1 MKNFTET
8 KWIPVKEPIHPT
20 LWWLNPRFSFVLTFG
35 SDKRTKCYSCE
46 PPSNTLTFQQLLK
59 KGLWFLCSSTL
70 LPSEFWREVAP
81 RILKACRVLLRSPK
95 LQLLGTLLGLSSRL
109 GSMLGDRRRT
119 WTPPR
124 LPGPPG
130 TPGPTAGETPEP
142 TVGTTGGRK
151 EKNGTRCSQRQ

>member
-1 MKNFTET
+1 MVVNHHLNTFTF
-8 KWIPVKEPIHPT
+8 
-20 LWWLNPRFSFVLTFG
+20 R
-35 SDKRTKCYSCE
+35 
-46 PPSNTLTFQQLLK
+46 QLLK
-59 KGLWFLCSSTL
+59 KGLWFLCISTV

-109 GSMLGDRRRT
+109 GSILGERRRT

-142 TVGTTGGRK
+142 TVGTTGEERDTVESEAVKPLVFGVCWLIQPTGSFSGK
-151 EKNGTRCSQRQ
+151 